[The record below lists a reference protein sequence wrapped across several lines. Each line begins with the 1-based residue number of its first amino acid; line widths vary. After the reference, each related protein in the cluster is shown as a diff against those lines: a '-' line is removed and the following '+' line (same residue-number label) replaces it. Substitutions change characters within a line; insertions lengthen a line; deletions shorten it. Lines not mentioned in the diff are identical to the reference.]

1 MKVKDA
7 AREPDGHRGGR
18 VVTFYSYKGGTGRT
32 MTLANAAWILAANG
46 KRVLTVDWDLEA
58 PGLYRFFHPFLDY
71 SSLSTVG
78 GVVNMINNYLEQT
91 SEAPGGITERR
102 ARESGHAAVAGH
114 AISLSWEFP
123 SGGGIDF
130 ISAGKQN
137 EDYST
142 ILNGLNWD
150 DFYQDYEGG
159 TFLDAM
165 REEMARSY
173 DYTLIDSRTGLSD
186 SSKICT
192 QHLPDDLVVCFTLSD
207 QSIDGAAGVARLIDD
222 RQRDRDIRILPVPMR
237 IDEGEKERAERG
249 RAVARQRFRGLPRVV
264 HSVDPAEYWGSVE
277 IPYKA
282 FYAYEEVLATFG
294 DRPGLPNTVL
304 AASERLVAELTGGA
318 ITRLPAMPEAL
329 REVTAEK
336 FTRKALVRRNDAS
349 VRLWYAVEDRMWVD
363 WVTFVLDK
371 AGYRLSSNRIDRDPG
386 AAAEPG
392 ARADGS
398 QPAVGSDR
406 SDGPDRDDGDEPG
419 QRVDMP
425 FLTRHFM
432 RAARAREIW
441 GPVPTGD
448 LAAPGP
454 QTVALRLGGMNPG
467 TPTGHSAPLDLSSP
481 TLDTTRA
488 AELLVRHLGG
498 DDEAVAMALEELDSP
513 DAPRFPGTR
522 TGIVSLLSRNE
533 EFTGRAEELTT
544 LRNRLV
550 AGPSSGRDSGAQV
563 LRGFGGVG
571 KSQLAREYAYRY
583 IADYDVVWW
592 IPAERPSSIT
602 TELAALGRR
611 LDVGGGLN
619 ETDAALAALNALT
632 QGTPYSRWLL
642 VFDNAEDPESL
653 KEFLPQG
660 DGHVI
665 VTSRNQ
671 VWNRVVAELEVD
683 VFTPEESVAHLR
695 RRVKGMEPGEARM
708 LAQALGD
715 LPLAVEHAA
724 AYLVLTDMSVSTYM
738 ERLDSFPSDMFG
750 EAPPA
755 DYALPIKTT
764 FAASLQRLEQEW
776 PSAKRL
782 LQMSVFFGPEAFSQ
796 TLVYKSPEML
806 RHLSAQ
812 DPALRSSPAQL
823 GRVVN
828 AIKRLS
834 LAKVDG
840 RTDTIQVHRVLQA
853 LLRMQ
858 MTDTELEE
866 IRSEAQT
873 VLAGQ
878 RPLGGEV
885 EDPENRPAFE
895 RIRPHLTACSAEY
908 SELPEVRQ
916 LMVDL
921 VRLQWRNGDFVLA
934 RTEADRIDALWSSRL
949 GEEHEQTLALRTV
962 RANILR
968 DLGEY
973 RESWELDR
981 RTWESQCRLLGED
994 DPSTLVTARGM
1005 AGGLR
1010 ALGRYQEA
1018 LERDLITHQMLLDQ
1032 FMEED
1037 RAVLSVSHNLA
1048 IDYRLIGDSE
1058 SALRF
1063 DERTERTRR
1072 QVLGPTHPRTLLSQL
1087 LLARDK
1093 RDGGELRDAA
1103 ADLQRVREDYRAT
1116 RGDDDPETLRASK
1129 SLAVSLR
1136 LLGRFKEAA
1145 EITRDTYARYLVRY
1159 GDDNP
1164 DTWTCGLNMAAD
1176 DWSLGNHNEALSR
1189 AEEIRERFIRSLGDR
1204 HPNSLACADNVAVYL
1219 RAPGASENRVK
1230 RSAVLGEETTGR
1242 LTALLGKDHSFTL
1255 CAEVNWANAR
1265 AQLGQLAEAERIG
1278 RSCLDR
1284 LAGKLGAEHPDT
1296 LACQSNLAVTLRAR
1310 GQTAEAERL
1319 HDEAVRAFNRDRNFG
1334 LSHPETV
1341 RAEKWERISHVL
1353 ELQAW

>member
-1 MKVKDA
+1 MKVKDT
-7 AREPDGHRGGR
+7 ARESDGDRGGR

-71 SSLSTVG
+71 SSLSSVG

-102 ARESGHAAVAGH
+102 ARESGHAAVSGH

-123 SGGGIDF
+123 GGGSIDF

-249 RAVARQRFRGLPRVV
+249 RTVARQRFRGLPKVV

-294 DRPGLPNTVL
+294 DRPGHPNTVL
-304 AASERLVAELTGGA
+304 AASERLVAELTAGA

-329 REVTAEK
+329 REATAEK
-336 FTRKALVRRNDAS
+336 FNRKASVRRGDAS
-349 VRLWYAVEDRMWVD
+349 VRLWYAVEDLMWLD
-363 WVTFVLDK
+363 WTAFVLDR
-371 AGYRLSSNRIDRDPG
+371 AGYQVSSHRIDLPEG
-386 AAAEPG
+386 AEHTAG
-392 ARADGS
+392 A
-398 QPAVGSDR
+398 PR
-406 SDGPDRDDGDEPG
+406 SDGAVGDDADAVEHLIDIPI
-419 QRVDMP
+419 
-425 FLTRHFM
+425 LTRHLM
-432 RAARAREIW
+432 RAARAREVW
-441 GPVPTGD
+441 GPLPDGD
-448 LAAPGP
+448 LAAPRP
-454 QTVALRLGGMNPG
+454 ATVAIRLAGVHPG
-467 TPTGHSAPLDLSSP
+467 TPAGHSVPLDLSSP
-481 TLDTTRA
+481 SLDGMRA
-488 AELLVRHLGG
+488 AEQLVRHLGG
-498 DDEAVAMALEELDSP
+498 DDEVVALVLAELDSA
-513 DAPRFPGTR
+513 DAPRFPGLR

-533 EFTGRAEELTT
+533 DFTGRAEELAK
-544 LRNRLV
+544 LRDRLLSR
-550 AGPSSGRDSGAQV
+550 GGSERDGRAQV
-563 LRGFGGVG
+563 LRGLGGVG

-583 IADYDVVWW
+583 LADYDVVWW

-602 TELAALGRR
+602 TELAALAGR
-611 LDVGGGLN
+611 LDLDLRGGLN
-619 ETDAALAALNALT
+619 ETDAAMAARNALT
-632 QGTPYSRWLL
+632 QGIPYGRWLL
-642 VFDNAEDPESL
+642 IFDNAEDPDSL

-665 VTSRNQ
+665 ITSRNQ
-671 VWNRVVAELEVD
+671 VWQRMATELEVD

-708 LAQALGD
+708 LAQVLGD

-724 AYLVLTDMSVSTYM
+724 AYQVHTDMSVATYM
-738 ERLDSFPSDMFG
+738 ESLESFPVDMFG

-755 DYALPIKTT
+755 DYALPIKST
-764 FAASLQRLEQEW
+764 FAASLARLEQEW
-776 PSAKRL
+776 PAAKRL
-782 LQMSVFFGPEAFSQ
+782 LEMSVFFGPEAFSQ

-806 RHLSAQ
+806 RHLSAH
-812 DPALRSSPAQL
+812 DPGLRSGPAQL

-840 RTDTIQVHRVLQA
+840 RTDTIQVHRVLQT
-853 LLRMQ
+853 LLRTQ
-858 MTDTELEE
+858 MTEAELEE
-866 IRSEAQT
+866 IRTEVQI
-873 VLAGQ
+873 VLAAQ

-885 EDPENRPAFE
+885 EEPENRPAFD
-895 RIRPHLTACSAEY
+895 RIRPHLAACSAEL
-908 SELPEVRQ
+908 SDLPEVRQ

-921 VRLQWRNGDFVLA
+921 VRLHWRNGDFEQGRA
-934 RTEADRIDALWSSRL
+934 EADRIDALWSSRL
-949 GEEHEQTLALRTV
+949 GEEHEQTLALRTI

-994 DPSTLVTARGM
+994 DPRTLATARGM

-1018 LERDLITHQMLLDQ
+1018 LERDLITYQKLLDQ

-1037 RAVLSVSHNLA
+1037 RDVLSVAANLA
-1048 IDYRLIGDSE
+1048 IDYRLIGDFK
-1058 SALRF
+1058 SALRYN
-1063 DERTERTRR
+1063 EQTQRTRR
-1072 QVLGPTHPRTLLSQL
+1072 QVLGPLHARTLLSQL
-1087 LLARDK
+1087 YLAKDK
-1093 RDGGELRDAA
+1093 LDGGYLRDAA
-1103 ADLQRVREDYRAT
+1103 ADLQRVREDFRAT
-1116 RGDDDPETLRASK
+1116 RGDDDPETLQASK

-1159 GDDNP
+1159 GDDYP
-1164 DTWTCGLNMAAD
+1164 ETWTCGLSLAAD
-1176 DWSLGNHNEALSR
+1176 DWCLGNHSEALSR
-1189 AEEIRERFIRSLGDR
+1189 AEEIRERFIRSVGDH
-1204 HPNSLACADNVAVYL
+1204 HPNSLVCADNVSVFL
-1219 RAPGASENRVK
+1219 RAPGASENWVR

-1242 LTALLGKDHSFTL
+1242 LAAYLGKDHLFTL

-1265 AQLGQLAEAERIG
+1265 AQLGQLEDAERSE

-1284 LAGKLGAEHPDT
+1284 LAASLGVDHPDT
-1296 LACQSNLAVTLRAR
+1296 LACRSNLAVTLRER
-1310 GQTAEAERL
+1310 GRTAEAERL
-1319 HDEAVRAFNRDRNFG
+1319 HDEVVRAFTRDRNFG
-1334 LSHPETV
+1334 PTHPETV
-1341 RAEKWERISHVL
+1341 SAEKWERISHVL
-1353 ELQAW
+1353 EVQAW